1 MAEKNKIT
9 KEGLLE
15 VEKEFE
21 ERKTKIR
28 KKIADEIELSREQ
41 GDLSENAAYK
51 SAIEENQFNEKKIL
65 ELEDFIQNA
74 VIVQETTSKTR
85 VGLGSKVKV
94 KNLSLNIVQS
104 FEIVSP
110 TEADPQAGK
119 ISNMS
124 PLGKALAY
132 KNISQEIKFSTPS
145 GDQIFKILEID

>member
-1 MAEKNKIT
+1 MEEKNIIT

-15 VEKEFE
+15 VQKEFE
-21 ERKTKIR
+21 DRKTTIR
-28 KKIADEIELSREQ
+28 KKIADEIELAREQ

-65 ELEDFIQNA
+65 ELDEFLQHVEVVA
-74 VIVQETTSKTR
+74 ESTSKTK
-85 VGLGSKVKV
+85 VGIGSKVKV
-94 KNLSLNIVQS
+94 INITLDQEQN

-124 PLGKALAY
+124 PLGIALGNR
-132 KNISQEIKFSTPS
+132 KISEEFKFTTPS
-145 GDQIFKILEID
+145 GEQLYKILEIN